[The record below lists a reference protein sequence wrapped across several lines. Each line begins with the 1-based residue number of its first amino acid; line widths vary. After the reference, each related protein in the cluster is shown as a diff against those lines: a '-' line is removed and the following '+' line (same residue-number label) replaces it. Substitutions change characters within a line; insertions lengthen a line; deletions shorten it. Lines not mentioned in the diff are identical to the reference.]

1 MNKQIYLIFILI
13 FCIFF
18 TGCAAQNKIG
28 AGKLETKQNKN
39 ITKDHLAFLDV
50 YDPFESLNRRVYRF
64 NTIVD
69 NNIIEP
75 VIRVYKKIVPLFIRN
90 RFTNF
95 FSNLDDLMVMG
106 NCLLQAKGEKTGN
119 VLARFMVNS
128 TLGIMGLWDPATDFG
143 LIKHNEDF
151 GQTLGVYGVKPGPYI
166 VLPIL
171 GPSTL
176 RDSGGKLIDSFNKM
190 YFVNLSN
197 INTYTDLSLS
207 TVDSLEFR
215 ASLPFSY
222 GDFDSPFEY
231 EIVRTLYMDM
241 RELLV
246 NDGIYLEE
254 NKKVNKLLKD
264 ENHK

>member
-1 MNKQIYLIFILI
+1 MNKQIGLIFIFYLCS
-13 FCIFF
+13 FL
-18 TGCAAQNKIG
+18 TGCAAQNKIS
-28 AGKLETKQNKN
+28 TQNEPQKT
-39 ITKDHLAFLDV
+39 IAAKDHLAFLDA
-50 YDPFESLNRRVYRF
+50 YDPLESLNRRVYRF

-69 NNIIEP
+69 NNILEP
-75 VIRVYKKIVPLFIRN
+75 VVRVYKKILPLFVRD
-90 RFTNF
+90 RVTNF
-95 FSNLDDLMVMG
+95 FSNLNDLLIMG
-106 NCLLQAKGEKTGN
+106 NCLLQAKGEKTGD
-119 VLARFMVNS
+119 VLARFMINS
-128 TLGIMGLWDPATDFG
+128 FFGIAGLWDPATNFG
-143 LIKHNEDF
+143 LIKHDEDF

-176 RDSGGKLIDSFNKM
+176 RDSGGKLIDSLSKM

-197 INTYTDLSLS
+197 INTSTDLSLS

-241 RELLV
+241 RNLLIH
-246 NDGIYLEE
+246 DGIYLEE
-254 NKKVNKLLKD
+254 NKKVNKTAK
-264 ENHK
+264 